1 MIGNILFNIAGDID
15 FEQLPILWRDI
26 DFNRF
31 SEYKLLYPYQ
41 REALQ
46 NATKIIYKFYD
57 NFKDTEIAKKE
68 FLKLCE
74 QNGLTKEKQYQYF
87 AVERKESIAYE
98 ILSEIDD
105 FKTDEYKF
113 KYYIAPY
120 NFINRMSFWMAT
132 GSGKSLVLIKLIEL
146 LQNLMKNELLPDNRI
161 LFLTH
166 RQDLIEQLKEHIVE
180 FNEYSKK
187 EKGIEFIVRDLREF
201 PDQEANPSLFSDT
214 QVNIYFYRSDLI
226 SDIQK
231 ENIID
236 FKNYDNNGRWFVILD
251 EAHKGDSEESKRKQ
265 YFNVL
270 SRNGFLFNF
279 SATFTDE
286 IDILSTVYNLNLA
299 EYIKKGYG
307 KHLYL
312 FQEQFKYFKT
322 EKVKDGNKKKLI
334 EDFKEEEK
342 QKIVL
347 MSVIMLAF
355 VKKQAE
361 KIKNEF
367 GNDYFHNP
375 LLLTLVNS
383 VSAKDSDL
391 YLFFRELEKIAKK
404 DVDDDLFSQAKKTLR
419 DDLYSVNT
427 VEFESVELFEDTQ
440 IASIKG
446 LTLDEILKY
455 VFNANT
461 SGDFEVRRNPKNK
474 QELSFRVKSGA
485 NSEPFALIKI
495 GDIKEFEK
503 NNLQHYN
510 IEEEFENVSL
520 FKNIDD
526 SSINILMG
534 SRAFYEGWDSNR
546 PNIINFV
553 NIGTHK
559 DAKKFIL
566 QSIGRGIRIEP
577 IKNQR
582 KRLLPLINDGIIT
595 NEELKAKV
603 KEVNLLETLFVF
615 GTNKKAILSVLE
627 TLKGEQQEEEH
638 QLSLFEK
645 DVFSQPLLIPV
656 YKNAES
662 NNENSLKRLIIN
674 KEDFALYNDIIETM
688 DKTAIAFNFNLK
700 YDDVTIL
707 TEKLKD
713 SKYFKQ
719 VDNEKIGKVE
729 PVIKHI
735 LNYYKIIP
743 EEVDTFSKVE
753 EEIIHYKK
761 VSVNT
766 SKTGSETSIEFRQ
779 LEELKRKIK
788 KAKNPV
794 DIEQKE
800 KELDEKFDK
809 GEITRKEYKEA
820 IKHLLTEVSSGTE
833 TFIHRNEEIHIKKL
847 LNHYYFPTVIS
858 GKDRIKWMKHIIDTP
873 SEIEFVN
880 ALEKH
885 LKEDDNFFSQFD
897 WWKFSKIDHSLDKNV
912 RIPYIDPYNGKR
924 NFLPDFV
931 FWLQKGNE
939 YHILY
944 IDPKG
949 TEHKSYEFKVN
960 GYRDLFVDS
969 EGSEEK
975 VKEFELGEKKLRV
988 KVHLRLA
995 TDDLNNLPEEDFY
1008 KKYWIEPDK
1017 FNIELN

>member
-1 MIGNILFNIAGDID
+1 MMKDSILYNISDNID
-15 FEQLPILWRDI
+15 FEQLPVLWKDI
-26 DFNRF
+26 DFNKF
-31 SEYKLLYPYQ
+31 SKNKSLYPHQ

-57 NFKDTEIAKKE
+57 NFKDTEIAKKQ
-68 FLKLCE
+68 FLKLTE
-74 QNGLTKEKQYQYF
+74 QNGLNKDLQKRFF
-87 AVERKESIAYE
+87 AYSDTESTAYE
-98 ILSEIDD
+98 ILSEYFEEED
-105 FKTDEYKF
+105 YKLP
-113 KYYIAPY
+113 AW

-132 GSGKSLVLIKLIEL
+132 GSGKSIVLIKLIEL
-146 LQNLMKNELLPDNRI
+146 LQKLIKNGLLPDNRI

-166 RQDLIEQLKEHIVE
+166 RQDLIDQLKKHIVE
-180 FNEYSKK
+180 FNEYSKN
-187 EKGIEFIVRDLREF
+187 EKTIEFIIRDLREF
-201 PDQEANPSLFSDT
+201 PDQEANPSLFPDT
-214 QVNIYFYRSDLI
+214 QINIYFYRSNLI

-231 ENIID
+231 ENIVD
-236 FKNYDNNGRWFVILD
+236 FKNYDNNGKWFVILD

-265 YFNVL
+265 YYNIL

-286 IDILSTVYNLNLA
+286 IDILSTVYNLNLV

-312 FQEQFKYFKT
+312 FQEQFKFFET
-322 EKVKDGNKKKLI
+322 EKVKDGNKKKLV

-355 VKKQAE
+355 IKKQAE
-361 KIKNEF
+361 NIRNEF
-367 GNDYFHNP
+367 GSVYFHNP

-383 VSAKDSDL
+383 VTAKDSDL
-391 YLFFRELEKIAKK
+391 YLFFKELEKIAKK
-404 DVDDDLFSQAKKTLR
+404 EVDNTLFENAKSTLQN
-419 DDLYSVNT
+419 DLYSVKSA
-427 VEFESVELFEDTQ
+427 EFEGIVLFEDIE
-440 IASIKG
+440 IANITS
-446 LTLDEILKY
+446 LTFDEILKY
-455 VFNANT
+455 VFNTST
-461 SGDFEVRRNPKNK
+461 SGEFEVKRNPKNK

-503 NNLQHYN
+503 NNLQHYD
-510 IEEEFENVSL
+510 IEEAFENVSL
-520 FKNIDD
+520 FENIDD

-582 KRLLPLINDGIIT
+582 KRLLPLINDGIIK
-595 NEELKAKV
+595 NEKLKAKV
-603 KEVNLLETLFVF
+603 KNVTLLETLFVF
-615 GTNKKAILSVLE
+615 GTNQKAILSVLE

-645 DVFSQPLLIPV
+645 DSFSNPLLIPV
-656 YKNAES
+656 YKNASS
-662 NNENSLKRLIIN
+662 NNEKRLKRLRIN
-674 KEDFALYNDIIETM
+674 KEDFALYNNIIETM
-688 DKTAIAFNFNLK
+688 NETTIAFNFNLK
-700 YDDVTIL
+700 YEDVAIL
-707 TEKLKD
+707 TDKQKD
-713 SKYFKQ
+713 SKNFKQ
-719 VDNEKIGKVE
+719 VENEKIGKAE
-729 PVIKHI
+729 AVIKHI

-753 EEIIHYKK
+753 EEIIHYNKI
-761 VSVNT
+761 SVT
-766 SKTGSETSIEFRQ
+766 ISKTGSGTSIEFKR
-779 LEELKRKIK
+779 LAELKRKIK
-788 KAKNPV
+788 KAKNLV
-794 DIEQKE
+794 DKEQVKNKLKQALANSEIDIDKYTEQIEKL
-800 KELDEKFDK
+800 KDE
-809 GEITRKEYKEA
+809 A
-820 IKHLLTEVSSGTE
+820 SSGTE
-833 TFIHRNEEIHIKKL
+833 TFTHRNEEINIKRL

-885 LKEDDNFFSQFD
+885 LKEYNNFFSQFD
-897 WWKFSKIDHSLDKNV
+897 WWKFSKIDHSLDKKV

-931 FWLQKGNE
+931 FWLQKGNK

-949 TEHKSYEFKVN
+949 TGRSEYQFKVD
-960 GYRDLFVDS
+960 GYRDLFV
-969 EGSEEK
+969 ENEK
-975 VKEFELGEKKLRV
+975 VKEFEFGDKKL

-995 TDDLNNLPEEDFY
+995 TEDTAALGNKDFY
-1008 KKYWIEPDK
+1008 KKFWIEPNE
-1017 FNIELN
+1017 FNIKLDE